1 MLGDMFASTNA
12 MWTEISTLS
21 SRWSVVVIGS
31 LLSHQAYAPKDYPMG
46 FYQGN
51 ISKILSN
58 AIAPVVKESNP
69 TPIVNT
75 IGEPNMCFEYN
86 GNDKSK
92 ADVILTSADNE
103 IVYRISGITGL
114 PVSILADGEE
124 LLVATIPDLN
134 PCRIHLHRAPTD
146 NDKYGYLPRWEA
158 LGLDTEMIYEP
169 TQKPHHI
176 GDNSKEINGTTKL
189 EFVTIERLPSRNI
202 DGAHGMLLM
211 ILLPSFLS
219 LLVGVSCS
227 WILKPKGID
236 INQLR

>member
-1 MLGDMFASTNA
+1 

-31 LLSHQAYAPKDYPMG
+31 LLSHQAWAPKDYPMG

-58 AIAPVVKESNP
+58 AIAPVISNP
-69 TPIVNT
+69 TPMASVNT
-75 IGEPNMCFEYN
+75 IGEPTMCFEYN
-86 GNDKSK
+86 SNDRSK
-92 ADVILTSADNE
+92 PDIILTSADKE
-103 IVYRISGITGL
+103 MVYRISGITGL

-124 LLVATIPDLN
+124 LLEATIPDLN

-158 LGLDTEMIYEP
+158 LGLDTEMMYEP

-176 GDNSKEINGTTKL
+176 GDDSKEINGITNL
-189 EFVTIERLPSRNI
+189 EFVTIERLPPRNI
-202 DGAHGMLLM
+202 DGAHGILFML
-211 ILLPSFLS
+211 ILLSLLS

-227 WILKPKGID
+227 WILKPKGVD